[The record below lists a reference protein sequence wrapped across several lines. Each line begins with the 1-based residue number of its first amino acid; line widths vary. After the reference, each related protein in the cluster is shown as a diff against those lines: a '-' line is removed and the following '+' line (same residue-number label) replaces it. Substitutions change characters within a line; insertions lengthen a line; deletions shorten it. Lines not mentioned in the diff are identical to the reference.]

1 MPRAYSRDLRARVVA
16 FVGCGRS
23 RRAAAAHFD
32 VSPSFVINLMTTYR
46 ARGSLAPKPVGGR
59 RHAKLD
65 PHRVFLL
72 RRVAEKD
79 DITMPELAGE
89 LEAERGT
96 RADPASISR
105 WLIRNGYR
113 FKKTLLASECDRPDI
128 RQAREEWRTE
138 RQPRMGLE
146 PHRLVFLDETGTTTK
161 MTRPRGRCLKGKRLR
176 SKAPFGHWK
185 TQTFVAGLRCGALT
199 APFVIDAP
207 MDRRIFETYVETQL
221 VPTLEKGDIVIMDNL
236 PAHKSPI
243 AEKAIL
249 DRGAQVLFL
258 PPYSPD
264 LNPIEMAFSKLKAHL
279 RARAVRTI
287 DELWKAIGQICDLFQ
302 PEECKNYFT
311 AAGYGFT

>member
-1 MPRAYSRDLRARVVA
+1 
-16 FVGCGRS
+16 
-23 RRAAAAHFD
+23 
-32 VSPSFVINLMTTYR
+32 
-46 ARGSLAPKPVGGR
+46 
-59 RHAKLD
+59 
-65 PHRVFLL
+65 
-72 RRVAEKD
+72 
-79 DITMPELAGE
+79 
-89 LEAERGT
+89 
-96 RADPASISR
+96 
-105 WLIRNGYR
+105 
-113 FKKTLLASECDRPDI
+113 
-128 RQAREEWRTE
+128 
-138 RQPRMGLE
+138 
-146 PHRLVFLDETGTTTK
+146 

-199 APFVIDAP
+199 APFVIEAP

-287 DELWKAIGQICDLFQ
+287 DQLWKAIGQICDLFQ